1 MNFKQFIQLTIVST
15 LVAWGIWIFLLFS
28 IDPVFAGL
36 FEFTLFYLTLFIAVS
51 GTVLAIAVAT
61 RVQLKPDIILF
72 RHVVTSF
79 RQSLLLGVLFLG
91 SLLLLSKN
99 LFTWWSIFILIGLL
113 SLIEWN
119 AQSLRKNR
127 PHSEHNNESTVSL

>member
-1 MNFKQFIQLTIVST
+1 MSFKQFIQLTIVST

-36 FEFTLFYLTLFIAVS
+36 FEFTLFYLTLFIAIV
-51 GTVLAIAVAT
+51 GTALAITVAA
-61 RVQLKPDIILF
+61 RVKFKPDIILF
-72 RHVVTSF
+72 RHVVKSF
-79 RQSLLLGVLFLG
+79 RQSLLLALLFLG

-99 LFTWWSIFILIGLL
+99 LFNWWSILILICLL

-119 AQSLRKNR
+119 AQSLRRNR
-127 PHSEHNNESTVSL
+127 NHSEHNNESTVSL